1 MNHTWQEIHALAIG
15 AHKEAFDAEAQRA
28 ANAGQKWQEALSYW
42 GELFRMEEF
51 WVAVEARGRLLEPSF
66 SRLAELKSVLPKF
79 LLEIH
84 ASFVL
89 DYIIKRDRARARYH
103 LELIRGA
110 QLGATPEA
118 SAQLREEAL
127 QQIYQP
133 RLREDLLEQNE
144 EKEFEAAF
152 DLAQPLHSLDPTAV
166 TAAYM
171 LKIYFDWVR
180 KYENEQ
186 VDLIQQNYPEYAE
199 ITAKME
205 TEEDDFEY
213 VDFADE
219 LFAEI
224 REDEDIQ
231 ALQEAQAE
239 LMEDLEAAADEA
251 RYYCKPL
258 KPSHRHMLSQALY
271 FIGRHYCT
279 REEERDLDGAVD
291 YLEEAIEID
300 PTNNAAVKLLD
311 ELNEVEAWE

>member
-1 MNHTWQEIHALAIG
+1 MKHTWQEIHALAVE

-28 ANAGQKWQEALSYW
+28 ANAGQKWQEALNYW
-42 GELFRMEEF
+42 GELFRMGEF

-66 SRLAELKSVLPKF
+66 SRLAELKNALPKF

-103 LELIRGA
+103 LELIRRE
-110 QLGATPEA
+110 QLGVTVEA

-133 RLREDLLEQNE
+133 RLRHDLLEQNE
-144 EKEFEAAF
+144 EKKFEVAH
-152 DLAQPLHSLDPTAV
+152 DLAQPLHSLDPTTE

-186 VDLIQQNYPEYAE
+186 VDLIRESYPEYAE
-199 ITAKME
+199 ITAKLE

-271 FIGRHYCT
+271 FLGRHCCT
-279 REEERDLDGAVD
+279 RQDERDLDAAVD
-291 YLEEAIEID
+291 YLEEAVEID
-300 PTNNAAVKLLD
+300 PTNEAASRLLD
-311 ELNEVEAWE
+311 ELNEVDEWG